1 MKAKLLDN
9 KIEMTHQLNQLN
21 FIAITDIMK
30 QDQCSS
36 KSITL

>member
-9 KIEMTHQLNQLN
+9 KIEVTQQLNQLN

-30 QDQCSS
+30 QD
-36 KSITL
+36 